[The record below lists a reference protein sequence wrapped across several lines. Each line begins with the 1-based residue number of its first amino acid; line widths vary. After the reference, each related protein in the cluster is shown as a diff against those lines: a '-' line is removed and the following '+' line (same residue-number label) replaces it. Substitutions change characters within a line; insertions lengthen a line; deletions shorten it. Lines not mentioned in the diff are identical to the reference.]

1 VLARIVPLLALA
13 LATTAC
19 GSAVASSSATRLYVA
34 PTGNDSGS
42 CSKGSPCQSFGR
54 AYRTAKP
61 GDTVELAAG
70 TYPAQQLD
78 DDSSKRNASADVL
91 FVPAAGATVT
101 VDGDLVVYG
110 SHVVFKGG
118 PKPYTLLLR
127 TAWARAPAS
136 HVRFENIDGA
146 SFQIFGSSF
155 VTIKGGDWGPAVEP
169 DDMESRIS
177 PDGGVLNS
185 YPHDIVLD
193 GLLVHG
199 SSSPDLTQ
207 YHSGGM
213 ELVSGYKI
221 AIRNSTFTN
230 NVIYNIEVQDFT
242 SPACCGMKYGN
253 AYDVTIENNRFE
265 HPVLAPPYGSPD
277 QNDGQAELQFD
288 PQGGPWKG
296 WTIRRNWFENG
307 LGLAFDGPATSYE
320 NVLVEG
326 NLGGSKTDCGG
337 QATGATWRNNIWERE
352 PCGSG
357 DLKGLLGYRVLDGRL
372 VPDGSS
378 PTVKRAFAAASGKN
392 ASARTVARA
401 VGLHVA
407 DVRKLLAN
415 HAYLGD
421 TIGPAGAH
429 APLVSRKTWAAAQ
442 KAARR

>member
-1 VLARIVPLLALA
+1 VIARIVPLLALA

-19 GSAVASSSATRLYVA
+19 GSAVASSRAARLYVA

-42 CSKGSPCQSFGR
+42 CTKGNPCLSFGR
-54 AYRTAKP
+54 AYRAAKP

-78 DDSSKRNASADVL
+78 DDSSKRTASADVV

-110 SHVVFKGG
+110 SHVVFRG
-118 PKPYTLLLR
+118 PKPDAIHVR
-127 TAWARAPAS
+127 SAWARAPAS
-136 HVRFENIDGA
+136 HVRFENMDGA
-146 SFQIFGSSF
+146 SFQVFGSSF

-169 DDMESRIS
+169 NDMESRIS

-185 YPHDIVLD
+185 FPHDIVLD

-213 ELVSGYKI
+213 ELVSGYRI
-221 AIRNSTFTN
+221 VIRNTTFTN

-253 AYDVTIENNRFE
+253 AHDVTIEHNRFE
-265 HPVLAPPYGSPD
+265 HPVLAPPYGTAAD
-277 QNDGQAELQFD
+277 NDGQAELQFD
-288 PQGGPWKG
+288 PQNGPWKG

-307 LGLAFDGPATSYE
+307 LALAFDGPATAYE

-337 QATGATWRNNIWERE
+337 HATGATWRNNIWERG
-352 PCGSG
+352 PCGAG
-357 DLKGLLGYRVLDGRL
+357 DLHGLLGYRVADGRL
-372 VPDGSS
+372 VADGAAT
-378 PTVKRAFAAASGKN
+378 TVKRAFAAAAGKN
-392 ASARTVARA
+392 ASARVVARA

-415 HAYLGD
+415 RAYLGD
-421 TIGPAGAH
+421 TIGPAGSH
-429 APLVSRKTWAAAQ
+429 APLVSLKAWTAAQ